1 MLLFQY
7 LKKFII
13 FIKYRKLL
21 FRKLGKNCEYKF
33 LNSIFHY
40 PENIELSDNVHI
52 GDYADFCGRG
62 GIFIGKG
69 AIFAKCVSI
78 YSSEHYFDGEDL
90 RAIPFDNRIIL
101 KPVRIGEYSWIG
113 RGVIILSGV
122 KIGKGAIIGAGSI
135 VSKDIPDYAIAVGN
149 PIEIKK
155 YRNKEVFDN
164 LYKKDIS
171 VFEKLGHKKELI
183 NESNSF

>member
-1 MLLFQY
+1 MLLLQY

-21 FRKLGKNCEYKF
+21 FRKIGKNCEYKF

-69 AIFAKCVSI
+69 AI
-78 YSSEHYFDGEDL
+78 
-90 RAIPFDNRIIL
+90 
-101 KPVRIGEYSWIG
+101 IG
-113 RGVIILSGV
+113 V
-122 KIGKGAIIGAGSI
+122 GSI

-155 YRNKEVFDN
+155 YRNKEVFDS

-183 NESNSF
+183 NESNPF